1 MRTALSTTLVFALIV
16 TLGRPVCFAQ
26 VDAWERVRLVEPGK
40 KVSVTLKS
48 GKSVNGKMH
57 AWSADGVTLLQGKDR
72 VVQVPRADV
81 TKVAM
86 AAGMSRGRRAGYA
99 ALIGGGV
106 GAGLFTGLCAGDS
119 DCDIAPASIGLVAG
133 MFIGGIAAGIAALI
147 PQHKEVIYRA
157 EGTR

>member
-1 MRTALSTTLVFALIV
+1 MRTALSTTLIAALIMA
-16 TLGRPVCFAQ
+16 LAPASYGQ
-26 VDAWERVRLVEPGK
+26 SDAWERVKLIEPGRK
-40 KVSVTLKS
+40 ISVSLNT
-48 GKSVNGKMH
+48 GKSINGKMQ
-57 AWSADGVTLLQGKDR
+57 AWSTEGVTVLQGRDK

-81 TKVAM
+81 AKVAM
-86 AAGMSRGRRAGYA
+86 TAGMSRKSRAGYA